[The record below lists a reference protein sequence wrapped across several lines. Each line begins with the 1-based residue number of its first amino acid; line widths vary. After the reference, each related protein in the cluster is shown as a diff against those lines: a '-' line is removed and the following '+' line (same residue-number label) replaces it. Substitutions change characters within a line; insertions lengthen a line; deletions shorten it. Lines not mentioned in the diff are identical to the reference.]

1 MKLKR
6 QKYFALTGA
15 AALVLGLSACG
26 GNGDDTDTGGSG
38 DNGEAAELDDSYVV
52 ASDTS
57 FVPFAFEEDGEY
69 VGFDMDMINEI
80 ADRVGF
86 EVELETTNFDG
97 IIPGLQTGSFD
108 IAIAGIGITEERAE
122 VIDYT
127 SPYYMSGLRIA
138 VSVDEEEIQGVE
150 DLEGMTVASRLGSTS
165 ADYINENIEGATANT
180 YEQLDQ
186 AYLSVEGGGS
196 DAILYDAPN
205 VEYYVSTAGEGSLQV
220 VGDLFEAE
228 NYGIAVSQ
236 GNEDL
241 VEAMNDAIAEIIDDG
256 TYAEMYSEWF
266 GEEPAWLDDL
276 AAQAD

>member
-1 MKLKR
+1 MKLNR

-26 GNGDDTDTGGSG
+26 GNGDDGGSG
-38 DNGEAAELDDSYVV
+38 GNGGAGEAAELQDSYVV

-57 FVPFAFEEDGEY
+57 FVPFAFEEEGEF

-108 IAIAGIGITEERAE
+108 IAIAGIGITDERAE

-138 VSVDEEEIQGVE
+138 VPVDNEEIQGVE

-165 ADYINENIEGATANT
+165 ADYINSNIEGATANT

-205 VEYYVSTAGEGSLQV
+205 VEYYVSTAGEGTLKV

-228 NYGIAVSQ
+228 NYGIAVTP
-236 GNEDL
+236 GNDEL
-241 VEAMNDAIAEIIDDG
+241 VSAMNDAIAEIIDDG

-266 GEEPAWLDDL
+266 GDEPAWLDDL
-276 AAQAD
+276 ASQAD

>member
-1 MKLKR
+1 MINSKWNWR
-6 QKYFALTGA
+6 IAATSGA
-15 AALVLGLSACG
+15 AILALGLAACG
-26 GNGDDTDTGGSG
+26 GGSDSADGGDDS
-38 DNGEAAELDDSYVV
+38 ALQDSYVV

-69 VGFDMDMINEI
+69 VGFDMDIINTL

-86 EVELETTNFDG
+86 EIDLETTNFDG

-108 IAIAGIGITEERAE
+108 IAIAGIGITDERAE

-127 SPYYMSGLRIA
+127 SPYYMSGLRMA
-138 VSVDEEEIQGVE
+138 VPIDNDEIENVE
-150 DLEGMTVASRLGSTS
+150 DLEGRTIATRLGSTS
-165 ADYINENIEGATANT
+165 AAFIEENIEGATANT

-205 VEYYVSTAGEGSLQV
+205 VEYYVETAGADSLKV
-220 VGDLFEAE
+220 TGDLFEAE
-228 NYGIAVSQ
+228 NYGIAVSK

-241 VEAMNDAIAEIIDDG
+241 VEALDDALAEIIDDG
-256 TYAEMYSEWF
+256 TYAEIHSEWF
-266 GEEPAWLDDL
+266 GSEPEWLDDL
-276 AAQAD
+276 AASAD

>member
-1 MKLKR
+1 MMKRSGRHFVMMKNR
-6 QKYFALTGA
+6 QRTTIALAGA
-15 AALVLGLSACG
+15 TALALELAACG
-26 GNGDDTDTGGSG
+26 DGAGDD
-38 DNGEAAELDDSYVV
+38 GELQDSYVV

-57 FVPFAFEEDGEY
+57 FVPFAFEEGGEF
-69 VGFDMDMINEI
+69 VGFDMDMINTI

-86 EVELETTNFDG
+86 EIELETTNFDG
-97 IIPGLQTGSFD
+97 IIPGLQTGTFE

-122 VIDYT
+122 IIDYT

-138 VSVDEEEIQGVE
+138 THVDDDEIQGVE
-150 DLEGMTVASRLGSTS
+150 DLEGRTIATRLGSTS
-165 ADYINENIEGATANT
+165 AAYIDEHIEGATGNT

-205 VEYYVSTAGEGSLQV
+205 VEYYVATAGEGTLQV

-228 NYGIAVSQ
+228 NYGIAVTQ
-236 GNEDL
+236 GHPEL
-241 VEAMNDAIAEIIDDG
+241 VEAMNEAIAEIIDDG
-256 TYAEMYSEWF
+256 TYSEIYEEWF
-266 GEEPAWLDDL
+266 GEEPAWLEEL